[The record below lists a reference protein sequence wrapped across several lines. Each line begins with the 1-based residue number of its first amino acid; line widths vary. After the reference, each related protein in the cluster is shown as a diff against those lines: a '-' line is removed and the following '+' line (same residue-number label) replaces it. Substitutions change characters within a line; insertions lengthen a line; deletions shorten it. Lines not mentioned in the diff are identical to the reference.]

1 MVYLSLDFLVSTHKQ
16 QQDSQNP
23 KGEFKKKKEDG
34 DHVHMVAWQREE
46 PLPDCSPEE
55 RSRAHRHTVNDIPF
69 IFS

>member
-46 PLPDCSPEE
+46 PYRNVRLRRGAE
-55 RSRAHRHTVNDIPF
+55 HTDTP
-69 IFS
+69 